1 VQAAK
6 TRTGDVLTAA
16 IRENVALNVER
27 LRNAEPIVAPAA
39 RDGKVKV
46 MEAVYDLQTGR
57 TEFLK

>member
-1 VQAAK
+1 
-6 TRTGDVLTAA
+6 VLTAA